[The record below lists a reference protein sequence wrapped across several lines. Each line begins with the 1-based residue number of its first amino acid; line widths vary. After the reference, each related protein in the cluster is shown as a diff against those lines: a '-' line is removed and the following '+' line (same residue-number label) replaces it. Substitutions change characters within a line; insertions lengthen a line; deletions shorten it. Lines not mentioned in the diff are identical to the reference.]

1 MGFWK
6 NKAGDRYNGIWK
18 NGKRE
23 GKGVLIQNQY
33 KYKGQFMQ
41 SLKHGWGK
49 EFLPNG
55 DVFVGMYREGMPN
68 GKGTYKWQNG
78 SQYEG

>member
-1 MGFWK
+1 
-6 NKAGDRYNGIWK
+6 
-18 NGKRE
+18 
-23 GKGVLIQNQY
+23 
-33 KYKGQFMQ
+33 MQ